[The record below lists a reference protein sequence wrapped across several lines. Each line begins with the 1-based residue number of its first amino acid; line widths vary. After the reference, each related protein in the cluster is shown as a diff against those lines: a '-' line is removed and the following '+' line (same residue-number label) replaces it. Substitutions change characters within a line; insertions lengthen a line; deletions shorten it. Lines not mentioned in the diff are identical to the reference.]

1 MAAPSSPT
9 WTTGRLR
16 LRPSLVWSMALGSLR
31 LRLARSLL
39 TLLTIA
45 VATAFLVYLLLL
57 PAGGTTAEINNARL
71 TLALALLVSAA
82 GVLNTLLMAVTQ
94 RYREIGTLK
103 CLGALDSFVLLSVL
117 LEAMLLGLAGALA
130 GVLLGGLIALGLGA
144 LRFGSEVWT
153 QVPWASLPR
162 QSLLAI
168 GVGLGLA
175 FLGAAIPAFI
185 AARMAPM
192 EAMRGEKQTARAPPS
207 MATTT
212 TTDLTVMARGLTR
225 LYTLGDETVTALGG
239 VDLDISAG
247 EYVSIMGPSGSGK
260 TTLFNA
266 IGGLDKPTSGSVFID
281 EIDIAQLDANELAWL
296 RCRKIGYIFQSYNIV
311 KVMTA
316 LENVTLPML
325 FAGVPPDAAQDRAV
339 EILRRVGLGDRLL
352 HTPKELSGGQQQ
364 RVAIARAF
372 ANRPAIILADEPTAN
387 LDLRTGEEIVAL
399 MREMNQ
405 EHSVTVVCATHDA
418 KMLAISDRI
427 VWMRDGRIDRIARRE
442 DVHIEQAR
450 LQEH

>member
-1 MAAPSSPT
+1 MAAPTSPT

-175 FLGAAIPAFI
+175 FIGAAIPAFI

-192 EAMRGEKQTARAPPS
+192 EAMRGEK
-207 MATTT
+207 
-212 TTDLTVMARGLTR
+212 
-225 LYTLGDETVTALGG
+225 
-239 VDLDISAG
+239 
-247 EYVSIMGPSGSGK
+247 
-260 TTLFNA
+260 
-266 IGGLDKPTSGSVFID
+266 
-281 EIDIAQLDANELAWL
+281 
-296 RCRKIGYIFQSYNIV
+296 
-311 KVMTA
+311 
-316 LENVTLPML
+316 
-325 FAGVPPDAAQDRAV
+325 
-339 EILRRVGLGDRLL
+339 
-352 HTPKELSGGQQQ
+352 
-364 RVAIARAF
+364 
-372 ANRPAIILADEPTAN
+372 
-387 LDLRTGEEIVAL
+387 
-399 MREMNQ
+399 
-405 EHSVTVVCATHDA
+405 
-418 KMLAISDRI
+418 
-427 VWMRDGRIDRIARRE
+427 
-442 DVHIEQAR
+442 
-450 LQEH
+450 